1 MKWLAIYND
10 ETYLAQF
17 NKDGSENLYKDID
30 RNRLTHFAMLN
41 GDNKPILVVEMERPT
56 QKLIYRRRTF
66 IDLVGKV
73 KGVVFLVGWH
83 ENIGGKSIKV
93 INYIYPN
100 GKIVLAGAKDD
111 LELVKEEF

>member
-1 MKWLAIYND
+1 MKWLAVYND
-10 ETYLAQF
+10 ETFLTQF
-17 NKDGSENLYKDID
+17 NEDGSENRYADID

-41 GDNKPILVVEMERPT
+41 EANKPILVIEIERPT

-66 IDLVGKV
+66 CDLLGKV
-73 KGVVFLVGWH
+73 KGVIYLVGWH
-83 ENIGGKSIKV
+83 ENINGKNIKA

-111 LELVKEEF
+111 LELIKEEI

>member
-1 MKWLAIYND
+1 MKWVAVYND
-10 ETYLAQF
+10 DTFLTQF
-17 NKDGSENLYKDID
+17 NEDGSENRYEDID

-41 GDNKPILVVEMERPT
+41 ENNKPILVVEIERPT
-56 QKLIYRRRTF
+56 QKLIFRRRTF
-66 IDLVGKV
+66 IDLVGKI
-73 KGVVFLVGWH
+73 KGIIFLVGWH
-83 ENIGGKSIKV
+83 ENIGGKSIKA

>member
-1 MKWLAIYND
+1 MKWVAVYND
-10 ETYLAQF
+10 ETFLAQF
-17 NKDGSENLYKDID
+17 NEDGSENRYEDID

-41 GDNKPILVVEMERPT
+41 GDNKPILVVEMERIT

-73 KGVVFLVGWH
+73 KGVVYLVGWH

-100 GKIVLAGAKDD
+100 GKVVLAGAKDD

>member
-1 MKWLAIYND
+1 MKWVAVYND
-10 ETYLAQF
+10 ETFLAQF
-17 NKDGSENLYKDID
+17 NSDGSENRYEDID

-41 GDNKPILVVEMERPT
+41 EDNKPILVVEIERPT

-66 IDLVGKV
+66 IDLLGNI

-83 ENIGGKSIKV
+83 ENIGGKSIKA

>member
-1 MKWLAIYND
+1 MKWLAVYND
-10 ETYLAQF
+10 NTYLSQYNEDGTE
-17 NKDGSENLYKDID
+17 NKYEDID

-41 GDNKPILVVEMERPT
+41 EDNKPILVVEIERPT

-66 IDLVGKV
+66 IDLAGKI
-73 KGVVFLVGWH
+73 KGVVYLVGWH

-111 LELVKEEF
+111 LELIGLEE

>member
-1 MKWLAIYND
+1 VAVYND
-10 ETYLAQF
+10 EPFLAHF
-17 NKDGSENLYKDID
+17 NDDGSENRYEDID

-93 INYIYPN
+93 ISYIYPN

-111 LELVKEEF
+111 LELIKEEF